1 MKFYSEILDKLFD
14 SEKELDAAEDKHT
27 HKETERDKLKAEL
40 KQAQVAAEEKRAEYR
55 AALDKVSEIRDA
67 LSETYY
73 TYFVDGEK
81 VSRKEYLE
89 AIEKINKL

>member
-14 SEKELDAAEDKHT
+14 SEKELVEAEEKRT
-27 HKETERDKLKAEL
+27 KKKTERDKLKAEL
-40 KQAQVAAEEKRAEYR
+40 KQAQVVAEEKRAEYK

-67 LSETYY
+67 LSEMYY
-73 TYFVDGEK
+73 TYYVDGKK